1 MKQEA
6 KEAAELGGSG
16 GNAGERRWWLSPG
29 RPGWRWKEVGGVR
42 GGPWLS
48 IKEAGQR
55 RSIMSLRQRIC
66 RARLAGK
73 VSPEVRGCGESTS
86 LKAKYETFILAS
98 LPPFVALSKPPNI
111 CFRLPKAKAVLG
123 LG

>member
-1 MKQEA
+1 MEM
-6 KEAAELGGSG
+6 GRSG
-16 GNAGERRWWLSPG
+16 WGQ
-29 RPGWRWKEVGGVR
+29 

-48 IKEAGQR
+48 IKGAGQR
-55 RSIMSLRQRIC
+55 RSIVSLRQRIC
-66 RARLAGK
+66 RTRLAGK

-98 LPPFVALSKPPNI
+98 LPPFVALSNPPTLW
-111 CFRLPKAKAVLG
+111 FRLPKPKAVLG